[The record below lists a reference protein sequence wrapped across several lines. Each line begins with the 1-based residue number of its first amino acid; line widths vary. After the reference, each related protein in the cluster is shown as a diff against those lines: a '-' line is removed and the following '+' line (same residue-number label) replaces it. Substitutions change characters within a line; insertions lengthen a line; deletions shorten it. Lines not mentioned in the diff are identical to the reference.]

1 MTSQVALMNLY
12 GVALASDT
20 LSSRKADDGYITSE
34 GNNKIWT
41 ITGHQVQ
48 ALHYGN
54 TLLGGIPHKIHFEAW
69 VRTLTKPLP
78 NIQAYVS
85 SYKKYCESTKSIH
98 SRKTEAYDLRWVFKD
113 ALNRLSNKVDPQIAN
128 LDLTQDEVENQN
140 TIHKLLESEAKSF
153 DAFYKNSHKFEGATR
168 EWLEQSITKFK
179 IDLNELIAEVFD
191 YPLTTKIKTILK
203 RAMKNFALAAWDI
216 RSDTNL
222 VFVGFGSKDEFAG
235 SQRLRI
241 RGVYNQKLLAITEEA
256 LYVSPD
262 DIDSRV
268 IYAAQADAMKALL
281 QGYHPRFGDRLE
293 AVVSRHIQEFLD
305 GKKMERHYGTDLS
318 DKITEELADF
328 SRNTFIN
335 PAFNAIMNMSPEQL
349 AASAKG
355 LVVMQAAAAAIGTQ
369 TPTVGGP
376 VEVSMITKQDGVAF
390 VKP

>member
-1 MTSQVALMNLY
+1 MTSQVVMMNLY

-20 LSSRKADDGYITSE
+20 LASRKAEDGWISSE

-41 ITGHQVQ
+41 VTGHPVQ

-54 TLLGGIPHKIHFEAW
+54 TILGGIPHKIHFEAW

-78 NIQAYVS
+78 NIEAYVT
-85 SYKKYCESTKSIH
+85 SYKNYCVSAKSIH
-98 SRKTEAYDLRWVFKD
+98 SRKAEAYELRVVFRD
-113 ALNRLSNKVDPQIAN
+113 ALNRLANKVDPQIAN
-128 LDLTQDEVENQN
+128 IDLASEEENQQQ
-140 TIHKLLESEAKSF
+140 IHALVESEAKDF
-153 DAFYKNSHKFEGATR
+153 AKFYQNSTKFVGATK
-168 EWLEQSITKFK
+168 EWLEQTITKHK
-179 IDLNELIAEVFD
+179 LDLNELIADVFD
-191 YPLTTKIKTILK
+191 YPIPTKTKTVLK

-241 RGVYNQKLLAITEEA
+241 RGIFNQKLLAITEDA

-293 AVVSRHIQEFLD
+293 KVISRHISEFLD
-305 GKKMERHYGTDLS
+305 SKKMAHHYGHDLTN
-318 DKITEELADF
+318 KITEELAEF
-328 SRNTFIN
+328 SNTAFIN
-335 PAFNAIMNMSPEQL
+335 PAFNAIMNMSPQQL
-349 AASAKG
+349 AQSAKG
-355 LVVMQAAAAAIGTQ
+355 LVLLQSAAASIGSQ
-369 TPTVGGP
+369 SPTVGGP
-376 VEVSMITKQDGVAF
+376 VEVSTITRRDGV
-390 VKP
+390 VLVTS

>member
-20 LSSRKADDGYITSE
+20 LASRKADDGYITSE

-78 NIQAYVS
+78 NIQAYVT
-85 SYKKYCESTKSIH
+85 SYKKYCESPKSIH
-98 SRKTEAYDLRWVFKD
+98 STKSEGENLKWVFKD
-113 ALNRLSNKVDPQIAN
+113 ALNRLSNKVGPQIAN
-128 LDLTQDEVENQN
+128 LDSTQDELENQN
-140 TIHKLLESEAKSF
+140 NIHKLLESEAKSF
-153 DAFYKNSHKFEGATR
+153 DAFYKNSHKFEGATK

-179 IDLNELIAEVFD
+179 IDLNELILEVFD
-191 YPLTTKIKTILK
+191 YPVTPRIKTVLK

-241 RGVYNQKLLAITEEA
+241 RGVYNQKLLAITEGA

-262 DIDSRV
+262 DIDSRI

-293 AVVSRHIQEFLD
+293 KVLARHIQDFLD
-305 GKKMERHYGTDLS
+305 GKKMERHYGTDLT

-328 SRNTFIN
+328 SSNSFIN

-376 VEVSMITKQDGVAF
+376 VEVSTITKQGGVRIAD
-390 VKP
+390 

>member
-113 ALNRLSNKVDPQIAN
+113 ALNRLNNKVGPQIAN
-128 LDLTQDEVENQN
+128 LDATQDEVENQN
-140 TIHKLLESEAKSF
+140 NIHKLLESEAKSF

-179 IDLNELIAEVFD
+179 IDLNELIAESFD

-355 LVVMQAAAAAIGTQ
+355 LVVMQADAAAI
-369 TPTVGGP
+369 
-376 VEVSMITKQDGVAF
+376 
-390 VKP
+390 

>member
-20 LSSRKADDGYITSE
+20 LASRKADDGYITSE

-98 SRKTEAYDLRWVFKD
+98 STKSEGENLKWVFKD
-113 ALNRLSNKVDPQIAN
+113 ALNRLSNKVGPQIAN
-128 LDLTQDEVENQN
+128 LDSTQDELENQN
-140 TIHKLLESEAKSF
+140 NIHKLLESEAKSF
-153 DAFYKNSHKFEGATR
+153 DAFYKNSHKFEGATK

-179 IDLNELIAEVFD
+179 IDLNELILEVFD
-191 YPLTTKIKTILK
+191 YPVTPRIKTVLK

-241 RGVYNQKLLAITEEA
+241 RGVYNQKLLAITEGA

-262 DIDSRV
+262 DIDSRI

-293 AVVSRHIQEFLD
+293 KVLARHIQDFLD
-305 GKKMERHYGTDLS
+305 GKKMERHYGTDLT

-328 SRNTFIN
+328 SSNSFIN

-376 VEVSMITKQDGVAF
+376 VEVSTITKQGGVRIAD
-390 VKP
+390 